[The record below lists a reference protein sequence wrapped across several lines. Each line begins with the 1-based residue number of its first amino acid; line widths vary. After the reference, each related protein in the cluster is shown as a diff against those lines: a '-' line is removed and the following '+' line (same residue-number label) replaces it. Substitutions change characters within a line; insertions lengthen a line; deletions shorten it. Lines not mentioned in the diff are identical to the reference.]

1 MPTELHSVPVSEDW
15 LAILTCFKDHG
26 VEFVVANGTAE
37 AIVAGE
43 PDADQALTI
52 APAPY
57 RRNLERLVG
66 ALRTL
71 APRMRTAV
79 QPHAFDVE
87 QVVLHPALH
96 WPLSVGGTALDLIG
110 SAVGDG
116 EFSIRVW
123 RTRPLELT
131 ARHRSVKVEVE
142 MTETRVAV

>member
-1 MPTELHSVPVSEDW
+1 MPTELHSVPVSDDW

-26 VEFVVANGTAE
+26 VEFVVADAAAE

-43 PDADQALTI
+43 PSGDQSLVV

-57 RRNLERLVG
+57 RRNLERLVI

-71 APRMRTAV
+71 APRMRTSA

-96 WPLSVGGTALDLIG
+96 WPLSVGGTALDVLG

-123 RTRPLELT
+123 RTKPVELT
-131 ARHRSVKVEVE
+131 ARHRTVRVEVE
-142 MTETRVAV
+142 MTSSSVLV

>member
-1 MPTELHSVPVSEDW
+1 MPTELHSVPVPEDW
-15 LAILTCFKDHG
+15 LAILTCLKDHG
-26 VEFVVANGTAE
+26 VEFVVADGTAE

-43 PDADQALTI
+43 PSADEILTI

-57 RRNLERLVG
+57 RRNLERVAG

-71 APRMRTAV
+71 APRMRTDA

-96 WPLSVGGTALDLIG
+96 WPLSIGGTPLDLIG

-123 RTRPLELT
+123 RTKPVELT
-131 ARHRSVKVEVE
+131 ARHRTVSVEVE
-142 MTETRVAV
+142 MTSSKVPA

>member
-26 VEFVVANGTAE
+26 VEFVVADGTAE
-37 AIVAGE
+37 AIVAGD
-43 PDADQALTI
+43 PSADLTLTV

-57 RRNLERLVG
+57 RRNLERLVN
-66 ALRTL
+66 ALKTL
-71 APRMRTAV
+71 APRMRSNV

-96 WPLSVGGTALDLIG
+96 WPLSIGGTPLDVIG

-123 RTRPLELT
+123 RTKPVELT
-131 ARHRSVKVEVE
+131 ARHRTVKVEVE
-142 MTETRVAV
+142 MTSAKVPA